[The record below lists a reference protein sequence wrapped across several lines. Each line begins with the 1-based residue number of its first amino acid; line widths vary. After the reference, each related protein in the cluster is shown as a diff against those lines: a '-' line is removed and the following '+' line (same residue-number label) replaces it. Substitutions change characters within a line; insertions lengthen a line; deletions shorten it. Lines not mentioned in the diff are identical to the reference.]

1 MSAAL
6 AQLRARL
13 GNQSDLLLVMA
24 VVGILL
30 ILFTP
35 IPTVVLDLLLILNIS
50 VALLILLLTFYVE
63 KPLQFSTF
71 PSILLIATLFRLSLN
86 VAAARLILND
96 GDAGKVIAAIG
107 NHVIAGNYVVGLIIF
122 LVLIVVQ
129 YVVVTNGAQRVA
141 EVAARFTLDSMPGKQ
156 MSIDA
161 DMNIG
166 LIDEAEAKRR
176 RREIEKEG
184 NFYGAMDG
192 ASKFVKGDAI
202 AGIII
207 ILIDIIGGLTIGIA
221 QRGLDWATA
230 LHTYTLLTVGDG
242 IVTQIP
248 ALIISTGTG
257 IIVTRAASDGFLS
270 KEISSQLTAHPKTL
284 LLVACGLLFA
294 LALPGIPVWP
304 VLLVSILVGA
314 LAFYGYRVQPKRA
327 QSEDGPSA
335 KQSSEEDDDIH
346 ASLMVQPILV
356 EVAQDLAG
364 LVGETSGLMERIVS
378 FRKQLAQDTGFI
390 VPKVKFADN
399 SRLKNGE
406 YQISIYGTKA
416 ANGALQATKTL
427 AINPGGSKALSSGTP
442 TKEPTYGLPALWID
456 EDVNTEARQNGYT
469 LVDPQTVLITHMGH
483 IFRKYSAELLSRQET
498 EALVSR
504 VARQNKTLVEEL
516 IPNIL
521 SLSDVQKILQNLL
534 REDVSI
540 RNLELILEVLADQ
553 ARINKDPMT
562 LTEAVRQR
570 LAPQICQAFSNS
582 AGDLYVMVLDPAI
595 EKTIAEA
602 ISQEQAPRTLMLE
615 PRFAEQVLKRVGA
628 QVEKMM
634 AANHTPVL
642 LCGAEIRAFLKD
654 FIHRTVPHLKILSMS
669 EVANN
674 VKLKSFGVVTV

>member
-1 MSAAL
+1 MT
-6 AQLRARL
+6 AQLRARF
-13 GNQSDLLLVMA
+13 GNQSDLLLVLA

-30 ILFTP
+30 VLFTP
-35 IPTVVLDLLLILNIS
+35 IPSVVLDLLLIINVS
-50 VALLILLLTFYVE
+50 AALLILLLTFYVE
-63 KPLQFSTF
+63 KPLEFSTF

-86 VAAARLILND
+86 VAAARLILNN

-107 NHVIAGNYVVGLIIF
+107 NHVVAGNYVVGLIVF

-221 QRGLDWATA
+221 QRGLDWSTA

-257 IIVTRAASDGFLS
+257 IIVTRAASDAFLS
-270 KEISSQLTAHPKTL
+270 KEISSQLTAYPKTL
-284 LLVACGLLFA
+284 LLIAAGLLFA
-294 LALPGIPVWP
+294 LALPGIPAWP

-314 LAFYGYRVQPKRA
+314 LAFYGYRRHGSQEEKSNEA
-327 QSEDGPSA
+327 TNQ
-335 KQSSEEDDDIH
+335 QSSDDEDIH
-346 ASLMVQPILV
+346 TSIAVQPILI
-356 EVAQDLAG
+356 EVGSDLVN
-364 LVGETSGLMERIVS
+364 LVGEASGLMERIVS
-378 FRKQLAQDTGFI
+378 FRKQLAHDTGFV

-399 SRLKNGE
+399 GRLKANE
-406 YQISIYGTKA
+406 YQISIYGTRVA
-416 ANGALQATKTL
+416 QGNLYADKTL
-427 AINPGGSKALSSGTP
+427 AINPGNGKALSGGMP

-456 EDVNTEARQNGYT
+456 EELSAEARQNGYT

-483 IFRKYSAELLSRQET
+483 VFRKHSPDLLSRQET
-498 EALVSR
+498 EALVGR

-516 IPNIL
+516 LPNIL

-540 RNLELILEVLADQ
+540 RNLELILEVLIDQ
-553 ARINKDPMT
+553 ARANKDPIT

-570 LAPQICQAFSNS
+570 LASQICQTFSNS
-582 AGDLYVMVLDPAI
+582 TGDLFVMVLDPSI

-602 ISQEQAPRTLMLE
+602 ISKDQSPRILMLE
-615 PRFAEQVLKRVGA
+615 PRFAEQVIKRIA
-628 QVEKMM
+628 TQVEKMM

-654 FIHRTVPHLKILSMS
+654 FIHRAVPHLRVLSMS
-669 EVANN
+669 EIANN
-674 VKLKSFGVVTV
+674 VKLKSFGIVTI